1 MKKKNEAQQL
11 ALEGTEEEE
20 ILGKLSQRVERAVTL
35 IQELRKERDILKSR
49 LNAAEEKLRNKDDH
63 ASRLENMESEHER
76 FQENRMEIR
85 SRIER
90 ILGSLESLERETTD
104 ADREV

>member
-49 LNAAEEKLRNKDDH
+49 LNAAEEKLRNQDGH
-63 ASRLENMESEHER
+63 TSRLENMESEHER
-76 FQENRMEIR
+76 FQEDRMEIR

-104 ADREV
+104 ADEV